1 MSQLDPSIYR
11 KRRLAALGALVVLVV
26 AIWGIPQLF
35 ASSGQD
41 VLPAEEETQT
51 EEPTATAELATCAPG
66 VVTVEAMIGKLVSD
80 DGAGN
85 QVMEEINNFS
95 ATAEPYI
102 WYEIT
107 NNGLVDCEF
116 NVGARVTFF
125 TISSGE
131 QIYWTS
137 RECDR
142 EGLEDL
148 NYVLQ
153 ANEPV
158 QSIASAWDKS
168 YSSSNGCSAEGNALV
183 PTGGATFK
191 IKAEVNGVISEEK
204 RFILN

>member
-1 MSQLDPSIYR
+1 MSQVDPSIYR
-11 KRRLAALGALVVLVV
+11 KRRLAALGALAVLIV

-35 ASSGQD
+35 ASSGQE
-41 VLPAEEETQT
+41 VLPAAEETQSA
-51 EEPTATAELATCAPG
+51 EPTETAALTACAPG
-66 VVTVEAMIGKLVSD
+66 VVVVEAMIGKLVSD
-80 DGAGN
+80 DGQGN
-85 QVMEEINNFS
+85 QVMEEFNNFAAS
-95 ATAEPYI
+95 AEPYI

-116 NVGARVTFF
+116 NVGPRVTFF

-131 QIYWTS
+131 QVYWTS

-142 EGLEDL
+142 EGLEDIT
-148 NYVLQ
+148 YVLK

-158 QSIASAWDKS
+158 QSIASAWEKS
-168 YSSSNGCSAEGNALV
+168 YSSSNGCSLEGNSLV

-191 IKAEVNGVISEEK
+191 IKAEVNGVISDDK